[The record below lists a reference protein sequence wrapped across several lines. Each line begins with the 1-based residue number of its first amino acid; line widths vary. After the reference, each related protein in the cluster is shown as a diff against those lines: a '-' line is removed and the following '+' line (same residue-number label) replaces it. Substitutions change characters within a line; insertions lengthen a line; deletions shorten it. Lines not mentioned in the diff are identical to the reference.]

1 MDAALKFLNILQVLD
16 RHGVDFILVGGVAAI
31 LEGAPVSTLDLD
43 VVVLP
48 TEENRE
54 RLLSALV
61 ELEARYFDPAGRHI
75 VPDLPKLE
83 TMRLHRLVTKY
94 GPLDVL
100 KTIGHGL
107 GYADLSGETEVYEVA
122 GLSVRTLRLEM
133 VIRSK
138 EEANRDKDRAVLP
151 ILRQTLQMKKSFTQD
166 N

>member
-1 MDAALKFLNILQVLD
+1 MDAALKFLDILQVLD

-48 TEENRE
+48 TGENRE

-61 ELEARYFDPAGRHI
+61 ELEARYLDPAGRHI

-83 TMRLHRLVTKY
+83 TMRLHRLLTKH

-100 KTIGHGL
+100 KNIGHGL
-107 GYADLSGETEVYEVA
+107 GYADLSGETEIYEVA
-122 GLSVRTLRLEM
+122 GLSIRTLRLEM

-151 ILRQTLQMKKSFTQD
+151 VLKQTLQMKKASTKD
-166 N
+166 G